1 MLDLLIQ
8 NGLIFDGLG
17 SKPMRGDIGIE
28 KGKIVVIAS
37 SLPPNAHQIIDA
49 SGLVPYALM

>member
-17 SKPMRGDIGIE
+17 SALVRGDIGIE
-28 KGKIVVIAS
+28 NSKIADIAPFS
-37 SLPPNAHQIIDA
+37 QHIL
-49 SGLVPYALM
+49 